1 MTHKVTYLLSWKS
14 GLTICEVATL
24 ADAKYLRDVFT
35 DAEDV
40 PKIMVKDTTICEL
53 KED

>member
-1 MTHKVTYLLSWKS
+1 MTHTTTFLLNWKS
-14 GLTICEVATL
+14 GMTICEVATL
-24 ADAKYLRDVFT
+24 ADAKYLREVFS

-40 PKIMVKDTTICEL
+40 PKIMVKDVVISEL